1 VSEELQKHLES
12 LQPLTRVL
20 LSGLTKHVELNGQS
34 GIILPQTDSAHPEV
48 QGCMKVRLDG
58 GREVAVKAQ
67 NIQPMGVAPATLPI
81 PPPPPILPPAA
92 GEVQNA
98 GVALGIQLA

>member
-1 VSEELQKHLES
+1 MSEELQKLAEQLKPH
-12 LQPLTRVL
+12 TRVL

-34 GIILPQTDSAHPEV
+34 GIILPQMDSAHPEV
-48 QGCMKVRLDG
+48 QGCMKVRLDS

-67 NIQPMGVAPATLPI
+67 NIQPMVVAPQALPI

-92 GEVQNA
+92 AEVQSA